1 MNQDTIEQLW
11 KSYLDAYADIAVADR
26 ERLLRQSVTDDIVF
40 SSPALEDQG
49 FANLVEHTSHFQ
61 QRFPG
66 AYFKPHRLLFHHGQL
81 LADVGLCNK
90 EGGEF
95 RSAQIF
101 ARFNEQG
108 RLTHVTGF
116 F

>member
-1 MNQDTIEQLW
+1 MTPDTIEQLW
-11 KSYLDAYADIAVADR
+11 KSYLGAYADIAVAER

-40 SSPALEDQG
+40 TSPAMEDRG
-49 FANLVEHTSHFQ
+49 FANLIEHTSHFQ
-61 QRFPG
+61 TQFPG
-66 AYFKPHRLLFHHGQL
+66 AYFKVKKLLSHHGQL
-81 LADVGLCNK
+81 LSDVGLCNK
-90 EGGEF
+90 EGVEF